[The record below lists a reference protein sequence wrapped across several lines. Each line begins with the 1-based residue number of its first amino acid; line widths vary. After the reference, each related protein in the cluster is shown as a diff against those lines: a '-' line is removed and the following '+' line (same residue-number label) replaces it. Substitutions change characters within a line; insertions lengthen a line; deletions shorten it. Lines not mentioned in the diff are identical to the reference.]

1 MELKMY
7 KYKVVRIIE
16 GLEEVVIIETYNYLE
31 DAIRKVRSVVREEMD
46 KMHPDIIGIRLE

>member
-1 MELKMY
+1 MY